1 MKVVYSEVN
10 YVLSPNPL
18 VPLLLKKFTTGR
30 GTRGFGVERMQD
42 ALKTSARGGRLEERL
57 EGRPP
62 EASGDPILTAS
73 PGTIGL

>member
-1 MKVVYSEVN
+1 MKVVYSEVT
-10 YVLSPNPL
+10 LTEPSCSPPL
-18 VPLLLKKFTTGR
+18 EKVHHEEGA
-30 GTRGFGVERMQD
+30 RGFGVERMQD